1 MTQGSERFWLVKSE
15 EDVYPIDQLQKDGRT
30 PWDGVRNYEARN
42 IMRDGMKEGDLVLYY
57 HSNANPPGV
66 VGLARVASA
75 PYPDA
80 LQFDPSSPYHDPS
93 SSPNNPRWVL
103 VDVAFEEHFPRR
115 VSLDEIR
122 AHPDLQET
130 ALLTRKRLS
139 VQPVEPE
146 AFRILCDLGRG
157 A

>member
-1 MTQGSERFWLVKSE
+1 MTKGSEQFWLVKSE
-15 EDVYPIDQLQKDGRT
+15 EDVYPIEQLQKDGKT

-80 LQFDPSSPYHDPS
+80 LQFDPASPYHDPT
-93 SSPNNPRWVL
+93 SSPDNPRWVL
-103 VDVAFEEHFPRR
+103 VDVAFEERFPRR

-122 AHPDLQET
+122 EHPDLQDT

-146 AFRILCDLGRG
+146 AFQILCDLGRG
-157 A
+157 P